1 MLRKSSKV
9 FFLIVNKPTVGIITL
24 EERTIS
30 TMKKISINIIVLFFS
45 LTVVMLGFGIVMPL
59 IPFYIKRFGAGGSEL
74 GLLIAS
80 YGVMQLIFAPIWG
93 DISDKWGRRKV
104 MILGMLGNSI
114 TLLAF
119 GLASNLWILF
129 FARILSGVL
138 ASAML
143 PASMAYI
150 GDITS
155 EEERGS
161 GMGLI
166 GAAAGIGIVIG
177 PGLGGLLSI
186 NSLAFPFFIASLLSI
201 LSVLFIFFFLPESLS
216 VEKKYKNSQG
226 FKLDQYARM
235 KKALLSPIGNLLIIT
250 FIVSL
255 GLTNFQGIY
264 GLFALKKFGYEPQ
277 KVGIILMVMGIVLA
291 IGQGVIAGRLIRRFG
306 EGLIINV
313 SLLLSSIG
321 FLSMVKVTSYPGVL
335 MSTGFFILAIS
346 LLRPSLAALISK
358 KSIVGQGMSM
368 GLNDSFKSLGRIIG
382 PVCAGF
388 IFDINV
394 NYPYL
399 FGVAIMLIGFFI
411 GLTRIKE
418 TGNKSG

>member
-1 MLRKSSKV
+1 
-9 FFLIVNKPTVGIITL
+9 
-24 EERTIS
+24 
-30 TMKKISINIIVLFFS
+30 MKNISINIMVLFFS
-45 LTVVMLGFGIVMPL
+45 LVVVMLGFGMVMPL
-59 IPFYIKRFGAGGSEL
+59 IPFYIERFGAGGSEL

-80 YGVMQLIFAPIWG
+80 YGVMQFIFAPIWG
-93 DISDKWGRRKV
+93 DISDRWGRKKV
-104 MILGMLGNSI
+104 MIAGMLGNGA

-119 GLASNLWILF
+119 GLASHLWILF
-129 FARILSGVL
+129 IARILSGVL

-143 PASMAYI
+143 PASMAYM
-150 GDITS
+150 GDITT

-166 GAAAGIGIVIG
+166 GAAAGVGIVIG
-177 PGLGGLLSI
+177 PGLGGLLSVK
-186 NSLAFPFFIASLLSI
+186 SLAFPFFIAALLSMI
-201 LSVLFIFFFLPESLS
+201 SVLFIFFFLPESLS
-216 VEKKYKNSQG
+216 VEKKSKNSQEVIR
-226 FKLDQYARM
+226 DQYARM

-250 FIVSL
+250 FIVSF

-277 KVGIILMVMGIVLA
+277 KVGAILMVMGIVLA
-291 IGQGVIAGRLIRRFG
+291 VGQGVIAGRLIKRFG
-306 EGLIINV
+306 EGLIIKM
-313 SLLLSSIG
+313 SLLLSSLG

-335 MSTGFFILAIS
+335 VSTGFFILAIS

-358 KSIVGQGMSM
+358 KSTVGQGVSM

-382 PVCAGF
+382 PACAGF

-399 FGVAIMLIGFFI
+399 FGVAIMLIGFI
-411 GLTRIKE
+411 LGLAKIKE
-418 TGNKSG
+418 TGNLSGEKISFQENKY